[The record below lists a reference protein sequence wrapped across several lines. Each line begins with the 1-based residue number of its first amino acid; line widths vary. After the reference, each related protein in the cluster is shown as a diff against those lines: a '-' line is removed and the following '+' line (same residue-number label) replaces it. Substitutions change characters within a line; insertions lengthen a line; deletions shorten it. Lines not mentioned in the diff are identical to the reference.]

1 MGQGNGS
8 ASGEPTSHRL
18 ESDNLHTGEHL
29 PAHWRAPGPSIILY
43 IVINIMLP
51 IKEKKLAY
59 KHPKLAESTSKQA
72 AKFFLHPKI
81 EMLWIEK
88 AAQLGLPALMV
99 GMLLHFRSVWCGKDS
114 VTLPKELLDKFQIS
128 RGVKQRALKRLEEAG
143 LVSIVQETGCSP
155 VVTLS
160 RV

>member
-1 MGQGNGS
+1 LGQGNGS
-8 ASGEPTSHRL
+8 ASREPTYHGL

-51 IKEKKLAY
+51 IEEKKLAY
-59 KHPKLAESTSKQA
+59 KHPKLAEITSKQA

-81 EMLWIEK
+81 EMLWVEK

-99 GMLLHFRSVWCGKDS
+99 GILLHFRSVWSSRES
-114 VTLPKELLDKFQIS
+114 VTLPKELLDKFHIS
-128 RGVKQRALKRLEEAG
+128 RGVKQWALKSLEEAG
-143 LVSIVQETGCSP
+143 LISVFRETGRSP
-155 VVTLS
+155 LITL
-160 RV
+160 RKV

>member
-8 ASGEPTSHRL
+8 ASKEPTYHGL
-18 ESDNLHTGEHL
+18 ASDNLHTGEHL
-29 PAHWRAPGPSIILY
+29 PAHWRAPGPSIILF

-51 IKEKKLAY
+51 TKEKKLAY
-59 KHPKLAESTSKQA
+59 KHPKLAEITSRQA

-99 GMLLHFRSVWCGKDS
+99 SILLHFRSVWCGKDS

-128 RGVKQRALKRLEEAG
+128 RGVKQRALRSLEAAG
-143 LVSIVQETGCSP
+143 LVSIVQETGHSP
-155 VVTLS
+155 VVTL
-160 RV
+160 RKV

>member
-1 MGQGNGS
+1 MGQGDGS

-18 ESDNLHTGEHL
+18 ESDNLHAGEHL

-43 IVINIMLP
+43 LVINIMLP
-51 IKEKKLAY
+51 IKEKKSAY
-59 KHPKLAESTSKQA
+59 KHPKLAESTSKQET
-72 AKFFLHPKI
+72 KLFLHPKI

-99 GMLLHFRSVWCGKDS
+99 GILLHFRSVWCGKDS

-128 RGVKQRALKRLEEAG
+128 RGVKQRALKSLEEAG
-143 LVSIVQETGCSP
+143 LVSIAQKTGHSP
-155 VVTLS
+155 VVTL
-160 RV
+160 RKV

>member
-8 ASGEPTSHRL
+8 ASKEPTSHRL

-29 PAHWRAPGPSIILY
+29 PAHWRAPGPSIILF

-51 IKEKKLAY
+51 IEEKRLAF
-59 KHPKLAESTSKQA
+59 KHPKLAEITSKQA

-99 GMLLHFRSVWCGKDS
+99 GILLHFRSVWCGRES
-114 VTLPKELLDKFQIS
+114 VTLPKELLDKFRIS
-128 RGVKQRALKRLEEAG
+128 RGVKQRALKSLEEAG
-143 LVSIVQETGCSP
+143 LVSIVQETGHSP
-155 VVTLS
+155 VVTL
-160 RV
+160 RKV

>member
-8 ASGEPTSHRL
+8 ASREPTYHGL
-18 ESDNLHTGEHL
+18 ASDNPNTGEHL

-51 IKEKKLAY
+51 IEEKKLAY

-99 GMLLHFRSVWCGKDS
+99 GILLHFRSVWCGKDS
-114 VTLPKELLDKFQIS
+114 VTLPKELLDTFHIS
-128 RGVKQRALKRLEEAG
+128 RGVKQRALRNLEEAG
-143 LVSIVQETGCSP
+143 LVSIVQEIGRSP
-155 VVTLS
+155 LITL
-160 RV
+160 RKV

>member
-8 ASGEPTSHRL
+8 ASGEPNSRRL

-51 IKEKKLAY
+51 TKEKKLAY
-59 KHPKLAESTSKQA
+59 KHPKLAEITSKQA

-81 EMLWIEK
+81 EMLWVEK
-88 AAQLGLPALMV
+88 AAQLGLPALMEV
-99 GMLLHFRSVWCGKDS
+99 CSCTSELSCVAKTLLHY
-114 VTLPKELLDKFQIS
+114 
-128 RGVKQRALKRLEEAG
+128 QRNY
-143 LVSIVQETGCSP
+143 
-155 VVTLS
+155 
-160 RV
+160 

>member
-8 ASGEPTSHRL
+8 ASGEPTSHGL
-18 ESDNLHTGEHL
+18 ESDNLHAGEHL

-51 IKEKKLAY
+51 IEEKRLAF
-59 KHPKLAESTSKQA
+59 KHPKLAEITSKQA

-88 AAQLGLPALMV
+88 AAQLGIQALMV
-99 GMLLHFRSVWCGKDS
+99 GILLHSRSVWSGRGS
-114 VTLPKELLDKFQIS
+114 ITLPKELLDKFHIS
-128 RGVKQRALKRLEEAG
+128 RSVKQRALRSLEEAG
-143 LVSIVQETGCSP
+143 LASIVQETWP
-155 VVTLS
+155 
-160 RV
+160 